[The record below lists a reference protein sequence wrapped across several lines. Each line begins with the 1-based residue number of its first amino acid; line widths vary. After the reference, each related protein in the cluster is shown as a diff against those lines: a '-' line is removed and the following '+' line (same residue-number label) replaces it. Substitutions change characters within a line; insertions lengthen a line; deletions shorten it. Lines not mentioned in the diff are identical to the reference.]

1 MARTAGRSA
10 DETRRMI
17 LDAAARLI
25 GRYGTAVPVA
35 QIADAAQVS
44 KGGLLYHFPSK
55 EDLLTGLAAELMERF
70 RRDVELVAAEEAE
83 GTPGRLA
90 RAYIRVN
97 FVHASDFSGL
107 RDQIALAAHLM
118 FEPAMQRIT
127 QEDAERWRQD
137 LHADGLDPA
146 IVRMIIAAS
155 DGSTSAPL
163 WGAVLS
169 EADRRALESDLIA
182 LTHRR

>member
-55 EDLLTGLAAELMERF
+55 EDLLTGLAAELMEIGAWKKFGHDGSSSAGRSAF
-70 RRDVELVAAEEAE
+70 AGQGDRHSGTPCVDREVDSVLSADPVAPSRAWITLSGHRQVCPRWRGRDV
-83 GTPGRLA
+83 
-90 RAYIRVN
+90 
-97 FVHASDFSGL
+97 
-107 RDQIALAAHLM
+107 
-118 FEPAMQRIT
+118 
-127 QEDAERWRQD
+127 RW
-137 LHADGLDPA
+137 
-146 IVRMIIAAS
+146 S
-155 DGSTSAPL
+155 
-163 WGAVLS
+163 
-169 EADRRALESDLIA
+169 
-182 LTHRR
+182 